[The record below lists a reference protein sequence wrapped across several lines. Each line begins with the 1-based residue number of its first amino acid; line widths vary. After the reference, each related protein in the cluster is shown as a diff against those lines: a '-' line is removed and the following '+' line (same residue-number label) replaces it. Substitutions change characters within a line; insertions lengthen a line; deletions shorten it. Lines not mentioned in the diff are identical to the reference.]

1 MLASLKALL
10 SVARP
15 WSWALADRVSFVL
28 ESLAVAVFLFLLLT
42 WSILGFD
49 WQTTTHEWGS
59 FWSHYAKASVEA
71 RRPVETVLLVALA
84 VLWGGACLIRFRKAR
99 LAWLAWPRR
108 AARPDR
114 QEVA

>member
-1 MLASLKALL
+1 MRSSLRALL

-28 ESLAVAVFLFLLLT
+28 ESLAVAVFLFLVLT
-42 WSILGFD
+42 WSVFGFD

-59 FWSHYAKASVEA
+59 FWSHYAKASADA
-71 RRPVETVLLVALA
+71 RRPVETVLLVVLAL
-84 VLWGGACLIRFRKAR
+84 LWGGACFIRFRKAR
-99 LAWLAWPRR
+99 LSWFAWPGR
-108 AARPDR
+108 ASNVR